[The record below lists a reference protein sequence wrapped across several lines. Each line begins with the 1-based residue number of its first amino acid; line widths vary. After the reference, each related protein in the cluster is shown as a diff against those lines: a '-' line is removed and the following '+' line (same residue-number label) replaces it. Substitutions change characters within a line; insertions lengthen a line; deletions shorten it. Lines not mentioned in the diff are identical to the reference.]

1 MTAAAAVARQL
12 AELRKKIEHHNH
24 LYYVLDTPEIPD
36 AEYDR
41 LLYELQQLEAEHPE
55 LITSDSPSL
64 RVGGA
69 ALERFAPV
77 RHAVPML
84 SIRTETDTTEGGA
97 IAFDARVR
105 RELELQADAPPVEY
119 AAELKFDGLAINL
132 RYEHGILVQAA
143 TRGDGSVGEDVTQN
157 VRTVGRIPLR
167 LQGVTAAVLEVR
179 GEIYMRHADFERL
192 NERQRATGDKTFVNP
207 RNAAAGSI
215 RQLDPTIAARRPLS
229 FFVYGLGAVQ
239 GWTVPATHS
248 AVLDALDDMGLPV
261 CAERAVVCGAD
272 GLIQFHHAIAAK
284 RDSLPFDIDGVVY
297 KVNSLALQQRLG
309 FITREPRWAVAHK
322 YPAQEQLTVVR
333 DIDIQVG
340 RTGKL
345 TPVAKLEPVF
355 VGGVTV
361 TNATLHNEDEV
372 RRKDVRVGDTV
383 IVRRA
388 GDVIPEVV
396 GVVLEH
402 SPSERGQ
409 PFDLNEKLQG
419 HCPECGSTI
428 VREEGEADWRCTAG
442 LYCPAQ
448 RKEAIKHFAS
458 RRALDIEGLGDKLVD
473 QLVERGLIRDVAD
486 LYALNL
492 EQLAGLERM
501 GQKSAENLIAALDA
515 SKQTTLPRFLH
526 ALGIPDVGE
535 ATAAALAT
543 HFGTLEALIQAAQE
557 YAAALDLD
565 DDQTSAARA
574 RRLKTQALQ
583 QVSDVGPEVAARIA
597 DFFGEPHNREVVRK
611 LAEADI
617 RWPCI
622 EVVPRTTQPLAG
634 HTYVLTGTLEAMPR
648 DVAKARLE
656 ALGAKVSSSVSK
668 KTTAVIAGAD
678 PGSKLAK
685 AESLGVTV
693 LDEARLLKL
702 LGD

>member
-1 MTAAAAVARQL
+1 M
-12 AELRKKIEHHNH
+12 
-24 LYYVLDTPEIPD
+24 
-36 AEYDR
+36 
-41 LLYELQQLEAEHPE
+41 
-55 LITSDSPSL
+55 
-64 RVGGA
+64 
-69 ALERFAPV
+69 
-77 RHAVPML
+77 
-84 SIRTETDTTEGGA
+84 
-97 IAFDARVR
+97 
-105 RELELQADAPPVEY
+105 
-119 AAELKFDGLAINL
+119 
-132 RYEHGILVQAA
+132 
-143 TRGDGSVGEDVTQN
+143 
-157 VRTVGRIPLR
+157 
-167 LQGVTAAVLEVR
+167 
-179 GEIYMRHADFERL
+179 
-192 NERQRATGDKTFVNP
+192 
-207 RNAAAGSI
+207 
-215 RQLDPTIAARRPLS
+215 
-229 FFVYGLGAVQ
+229 
-239 GWTVPATHS
+239 
-248 AVLDALDDMGLPV
+248 
-261 CAERAVVCGAD
+261 
-272 GLIQFHHAIAAK
+272 
-284 RDSLPFDIDGVVY
+284 
-297 KVNSLALQQRLG
+297 
-309 FITREPRWAVAHK
+309 
-322 YPAQEQLTVVR
+322 
-333 DIDIQVG
+333 
-340 RTGKL
+340 
-345 TPVAKLEPVF
+345 AKLEPVF

-396 GVVLEH
+396 GVVLER

-419 HCPECGSTI
+419 HCPECGSAI

-486 LYALNL
+486 LYAINL

-501 GQKSAENLIAALDA
+501 GQKSAENLLAALDA
-515 SKQTTLPRFLH
+515 SKQTTLPRFLY

-543 HFGTLEALIQAAQE
+543 HFGTLETLIQAAQE
-557 YAAALDLD
+557 YTAALDLD

-574 RRLKTQALQ
+574 RRLKAQALQ
-583 QVSDVGPEVAARIA
+583 HVTDVGPEVAARIA
-597 DFFGEPHNREVVRK
+597 DFFREPHNREVVRK
-611 LAEADI
+611 LIKAGI
-617 RWPCI
+617 RWPDI
-622 EVVPRTTQPLAG
+622 EVVPRAAQPLAG
-634 HTYVLTGTLEAMPR
+634 QTYVLTGTLEAMPR

-678 PGSKLAK
+678 PGSKLTK

-693 LDEARLLKL
+693 LDEAGLLKL

>member
-1 MTAAAAVARQL
+1 
-12 AELRKKIEHHNH
+12 
-24 LYYVLDTPEIPD
+24 
-36 AEYDR
+36 
-41 LLYELQQLEAEHPE
+41 
-55 LITSDSPSL
+55 
-64 RVGGA
+64 
-69 ALERFAPV
+69 
-77 RHAVPML
+77 
-84 SIRTETDTTEGGA
+84 
-97 IAFDARVR
+97 
-105 RELELQADAPPVEY
+105 
-119 AAELKFDGLAINL
+119 
-132 RYEHGILVQAA
+132 
-143 TRGDGSVGEDVTQN
+143 
-157 VRTVGRIPLR
+157 
-167 LQGVTAAVLEVR
+167 
-179 GEIYMRHADFERL
+179 
-192 NERQRATGDKTFVNP
+192 
-207 RNAAAGSI
+207 
-215 RQLDPTIAARRPLS
+215 
-229 FFVYGLGAVQ
+229 
-239 GWTVPATHS
+239 
-248 AVLDALDDMGLPV
+248 
-261 CAERAVVCGAD
+261 
-272 GLIQFHHAIAAK
+272 
-284 RDSLPFDIDGVVY
+284 
-297 KVNSLALQQRLG
+297 
-309 FITREPRWAVAHK
+309 
-322 YPAQEQLTVVR
+322 
-333 DIDIQVG
+333 
-340 RTGKL
+340 
-345 TPVAKLEPVF
+345 LEPVF

-396 GVVLEH
+396 GVVLER

-419 HCPECGSTI
+419 HCPECGSAI

-473 QLVERGLIRDVAD
+473 QLVERGFIRDVAD

-501 GQKSAENLIAALDA
+501 GQKSAENLIAALNT

-535 ATAAALAT
+535 ATAAALAR

-574 RRLKTQALQ
+574 RRLKAQALQ

-617 RWPCI
+617 RWPGI